1 MATQDV
7 RINYTILVFSSII
20 KKVLDPSFKISK
32 GGESAR
38 ILENWIG
45 AMDDEY
51 GALSKERIVDYC
63 VCQAYHV
70 SKMTHNYLSGMW
82 KLGHSFSDR
91 GNAWERYQNTSKQ
104 IKYYED
110 KWLTDNDL
118 ARIALVDLIR
128 DKDQH
133 PLSHLINPNFEEPT
147 KSRHLGTDVGYG
159 ICGASTLLYNPF
171 CQSCQSCCNSSS
183 CIDRTKD
190 LYPELYRIRIE
201 ALQKNNNP
209 E

>member
-1 MATQDV
+1 MDTKDV
-7 RINYTILVFSSII
+7 RINHTILVFTSII
-20 KKVLDPSFKISK
+20 KQVLDPSFKVSK

-38 ILENWIG
+38 ILEKWIG

-51 GALSKERIVDYC
+51 GKLSKERIVDYC

-70 SKMTHNYLSGMW
+70 SKMSDNYLSSMW

-91 GNAWERYQNTSKQ
+91 GNAWERYQSTSKQ

-110 KWLTDNDL
+110 KWLKDNSLDRQSL
-118 ARIALVDLIR
+118 LDLIQ
-128 DKDQH
+128 DKDKH
-133 PLSHLINPNFEEPT
+133 PLSHLINPKFEEST

-171 CQSCQSCCNSSS
+171 SQSCQACGNSDT
-183 CIDRTKD
+183 CIDRTKG
-190 LYPELYRIRIE
+190 LYPELYRIRME
-201 ALQKNNNP
+201 ALQKNDNP
-209 E
+209 